1 MGLALFSVI
10 ASFFPLGAALAAI
23 IIYGSAFAKA
33 ILVALYFMHL
43 KGERVLILALVMMPL
58 MLFIILLVALLPDF
72 VFHPTGP

>member
-1 MGLALFSVI
+1 VALGDG
-10 ASFFPLGAALAAI
+10 PI